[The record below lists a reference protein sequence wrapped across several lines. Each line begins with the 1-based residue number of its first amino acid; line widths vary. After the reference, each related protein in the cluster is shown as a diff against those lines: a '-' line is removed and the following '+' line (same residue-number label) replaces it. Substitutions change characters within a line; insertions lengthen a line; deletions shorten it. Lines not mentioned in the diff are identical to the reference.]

1 MAQAYPGA
9 KVMATQDRLL
19 TGTFG
24 SILFDTGVIDA
35 GLPENPA
42 GSTAEHIA
50 TQGSYLGT
58 PRHDDRFIPYYS
70 TLTPGTPANVD
81 PNNPG
86 FFATSQYVD
95 LRDLLSEKECLDEIV
110 INVQRMFDNPFPGG
124 TYNMAPDQSIQE
136 TFLVVL
142 GNMNL
147 NSHIGQLGFDV
158 NSQEFPTAGF
168 CPTDAGTPGNLENGL
183 PFQVLYRENRRY
195 FGDASQTLYSP
206 NQMPSVNP
214 PNPSYEIDR
223 WTLALSLSDR
233 TIGGYPNLVVG
244 PGITIVRSWQIYP
257 AVRST
262 QAGPLLSTP
271 AKEYEFRPSRVALTI
286 PALQWNITGT
296 QRPLTKSEQAKWYT
310 NILLTQN

>member
-1 MAQAYPGA
+1 MAQAYQGA
-9 KVMATQDRLL
+9 QVMAAQDRLL

-24 SILFDTGVIDA
+24 SILFDTGIIDA
-35 GLPENPA
+35 GLPENPS
-42 GSTAEHIA
+42 GSTAEHLV

-58 PRHDDRFIPYYS
+58 PRHDDRFIPYHN
-70 TLTPGTPANVD
+70 LVAGDPLNVD
-81 PNNPG
+81 PTEPG

-136 TFLVVL
+136 TFMIVL

-147 NSHIGQLGFDV
+147 NSHVGQFNMDVKTQQFPQSGF
-158 NSQEFPTAGF
+158 SPA
-168 CPTDAGTPGNLENGL
+168 DAGAAGNLENGL

-214 PNPSYEIDR
+214 PNPNYEIDR

-244 PGITIVRSWQIYP
+244 PGITIVRAWQVYP
-257 AVRST
+257 AKRTS

-271 AKEYEFRPSRVALTI
+271 AKEYEFRPSRVVLTI

-296 QRPLTKSEQAKWYT
+296 QRALTKSEQAKWYT

>member
-1 MAQAYPGA
+1 MA
-9 KVMATQDRLL
+9 KEDRLL

-24 SILFDTGVIDA
+24 SILFDTGIIAA

-50 TQGSYLGT
+50 TQGTYLGT
-58 PRHDDRFIPYYS
+58 PRHDDRFIPFNNP
-70 TLTPGTPANVD
+70 LGGNPVHVD
-81 PNNPG
+81 SRHPG

-147 NSHIGQLGFDV
+147 NSHIGQIGFDV
-158 NSQEFPTAGF
+158 STEQFVQAGF
-168 CPTDAGTPGNLENGL
+168 SPTDGGGTPGNLENGL

-206 NQMPSVNP
+206 NQMPSVDP

-244 PGITIVRSWQIYP
+244 PGITIVRAWQIYP
-257 AVRST
+257 ANRST
-262 QAGPLLSTP
+262 QAGPLLATP
-271 AKEYEFRPSRVALTI
+271 AKEYEFRPSRVVMTI
-286 PALQWNITGT
+286 PGLQWNITGT
-296 QRPLTKSEQAKWYT
+296 QRALTNSEQAKWYT